1 MPTQA
6 KRSAA
11 TLSALLGMLTSLP
24 LAAAQSSQ
32 AAVEWAL
39 FNEILLIGIIVGIV
53 VYGLLFYAII
63 RYREKPE
70 KAGAK

>member
-1 MPTQA
+1 MRLTRLFP
-6 KRSAA
+6 
-11 TLSALLGMLTSLP
+11 LVLGLLLLDSIP
-24 LAAAQSSQ
+24 LGAAQSSQ

-53 VYGLLFYAII
+53 VFGLLFYAVI
-63 RYREKPE
+63 RFREKPE